1 MDLNYYR
8 AIQGSLGL
16 NSELETQR
24 MEAKIR
30 LYDQMQEAFPFEE
43 DTIRNGEPQKLLV
56 TKTDNVR
63 KMNVHALPGE
73 ELCLGDV
80 IWCYNHYWIVTD
92 MYATDIVEH
101 RGIMRQC
108 NINLRFQIG
117 TSEIYERPAVLDSG
131 VYSTTLQTTEVADVP
146 NQQYKLYMHR
156 DDQTERIGRDK
167 RIATEQWYDDEGNR
181 ILNVFR
187 ITAFESAGVSYG
199 DRGLIIFRMRGD
211 QYSPTV
217 DNYDELVCD
226 YIAPPAS
233 VGVEEGNNS
242 SDKQSWRYW

>member
-1 MDLNYYR
+1 MYVDLDYYR

-30 LYDQMQEAFPFEE
+30 LYDQMQEALPFEE
-43 DTIRNGEPQKLLV
+43 NTLRNGIPQKFLV

-63 KMNVHALPGE
+63 KMNIHALPGE
-73 ELCLGDV
+73 TLCLGDV
-80 IWCYNHYWIVTD
+80 IYCYGHNWIVTD
-92 MYATDIVEH
+92 LYATDIIEH

-108 NINLRFQIG
+108 NVNIRFQNG

-131 VYSTTLQTTEVADVP
+131 VYSTTLQTGESMDIP
-146 NQQYKLYMHR
+146 NQQYKLYLHR
-156 DDQTERIGRDK
+156 DRQTERIGRDK
-167 RIATEQWYDDEGNR
+167 RLATEQWYDEDGNK

-199 DRGLIIFRMRGD
+199 DHGLIIFRMRGD
-211 QYSPTV
+211 QFSPTT
-217 DNYDELVCD
+217 DNVEQMVCD
-226 YIAPPAS
+226 YIDEDDS
-233 VGVEEGNNS
+233 MSYVDETINS
-242 SDKQSWRYW
+242 ERRYW

>member
-1 MDLNYYR
+1 MSVDLNYYR

-30 LYDQMQEAFPFEE
+30 LYDQIQEAFPFEE
-43 DTIRNGEPQKLLV
+43 DTTRNGEPQKLLV

-80 IWCYNHYWIVTD
+80 IYCYDHYWIVTD
-92 MYATDIVEH
+92 MYATDIIEH

-108 NINLRFQIG
+108 NINLRFQVG

-131 VYSTTLQTTEVADVP
+131 VYSTTLQTTDAADIP

-156 DDQTERIGRDK
+156 DEQTERIGRDK
-167 RIATEQWYDDEGNR
+167 RIATEQWYDNDGNR

-211 QYSPTV
+211 QYSPTT
-217 DNYDELVCD
+217 DNLDEMICD
-226 YIAPPAS
+226 YIDD
-233 VGVEEGNNS
+233 
-242 SDKQSWRYW
+242 SDAVSYVDEKLNPERRYW

>member
-1 MDLNYYR
+1 MAVDINYYR
-8 AIQGSLGL
+8 AIQGAVGL
-16 NSELETQR
+16 NSELETQK

-30 LYDQMQEAFPFEE
+30 LYDQIQESITFQE
-43 DTIRNGEPQKLLV
+43 DTLRNGEPQKLLV

-92 MYATDIVEH
+92 MYATDIIEH

-108 NINLRFQIG
+108 NINLRFQVG
-117 TSEIYERPAVLDSG
+117 TNEIYERPAVLDSG
-131 VYSTTLQTTEVADVP
+131 VYSTTLQTSDIADIP

-156 DDQTERIGRDK
+156 DEQTEKIGRDK
-167 RIATEQWYDDEGNR
+167 RLATEQWYDSDGNK

-187 ITAFESAGVSYG
+187 VTAFESDGVSYG
-199 DRGLIIFRMRGD
+199 DRGLIIFRLRGD
-211 QYSPTV
+211 QYSPTI
-217 DNYDELVCD
+217 DNYDEMVCD
-226 YIAPPAS
+226 YIPPDS
-233 VGVEEGNNS
+233 VNDLYRNS
-242 SDKQSWRYW
+242 NTERRYW

>member
-1 MDLNYYR
+1 MAIDINYYR
-8 AIQGSLGL
+8 AIQGAVGL
-16 NSELETQR
+16 DSELETQK

-30 LYDQMQEAFPFEE
+30 LYDQIQESITFQE
-43 DTIRNGEPQKLLV
+43 DTLRNGEPQKLLV

-92 MYATDIVEH
+92 MYATDIIEH

-108 NINLRFQIG
+108 NINLRFQVG
-117 TSEIYERPAVLDSG
+117 SSEIYERPAVLDSG
-131 VYSTTLQTTEVADVP
+131 VYSTTLQTTDVADIP
-146 NQQYKLYMHR
+146 NQQYKLYLHR
-156 DDQTERIGRDK
+156 DEQTEKIGRDK
-167 RIATEQWYDDEGNR
+167 RLATEQWYDSNGNK

-211 QYSPTV
+211 QYSPTT
-217 DNYDELVCD
+217 DNYEEMVCD
-226 YIAPPAS
+226 YIDDNQS
-233 VGVEEGNNS
+233 VSYVDESLNPER
-242 SDKQSWRYW
+242 RYW